1 MVIQAEAEPQWRL
14 VTGLSWCQC
23 PISAL
28 LATAWPP
35 PVPLVCRHVQRRR
48 SSSSTSQRSAPYG
61 RCVPPG
67 AAALHRYSLPPYQP
81 LPAIASTYPLQVRQA
96 QRRRSPSFALCF
108 RIGAQLHQWLHR
120 LQACP
125 SLRRYELRPPRM
137 HTRLLQ
143 VRPTCLYCSPLSSA
157 AEGRVLTITVN
168 ALATS
173 HTGALSSILAAHQA
187 PKPYRTC
194 RSAQR
199 QQRPGTR
206 CERQATYRG

>member
-14 VTGLSWCQC
+14 VTGLSWCQY

-28 LATAWPP
+28 LVTAWPP

-48 SSSSTSQRSAPYG
+48 SSSSTSQRSAPHG
-61 RCVPPG
+61 RCVPP
-67 AAALHRYSLPPYQP
+67 LHRYSLPPYQP
-81 LPAIASTYPLQVRQA
+81 LPAIASPPTRCRFVTRSGVAHHQSPFVSISAPSSTSGFTASKPAPLCAVTSCGLPACTPGSSRFA
-96 QRRRSPSFALCF
+96 PYACTAHHSF
-108 RIGAQLHQWLHR
+108 
-120 LQACP
+120 
-125 SLRRYELRPPRM
+125 
-137 HTRLLQ
+137 
-143 VRPTCLYCSPLSSA
+143 A
-157 AEGRVLTITVN
+157 AEGRVVTITVN
-168 ALATS
+168 ALTTL